1 MNIYIN
7 ACLDFWILLENL
19 VTLRSYD
26 TCEGLAEMRGPPSTG
41 PELALAH
48 TQSVHHLPPI

>member
-19 VTLRSYD
+19 VTLRSSD
-26 TCEGLAEMRGPPSTG
+26 TCQGLAEMRGPSTG
-41 PELALAH
+41 PGLALAH
-48 TQSVHHLPPI
+48 TQSVHRLAPS